1 MIPSVIGTNLT
12 IDDAPLVD
20 GLPMIGGGKRKKSVG
35 KKKKESCKESFRR
48 YHQLHGD
55 WRGLNRVR
63 MMD

>member
-35 KKKKESCKESFRR
+35 KKKGK
-48 YHQLHGD
+48 L
-55 WRGLNRVR
+55 
-63 MMD
+63 